1 MTSGSF
7 STNGYQNRNLV
18 FSWSVQSQS
27 VDKNET
33 VIAWKVSGGGS
44 ATGYYYTQNFV
55 LKINNAVVWSLPY
68 SSGQVKLYN
77 GTVVKE
83 GTTTIK
89 HNEQG
94 KASFTA
100 YLEAGIYVWAPA
112 NCTGSGTFDLP
123 DIARASVIDSVE
135 NIVLGNPCVVR
146 WTPKAGGF
154 YFRLKFAISDWNQLT
169 DLIYI
174 STAAQYT
181 YRDYAFL
188 IDGPAQRITKSKV
201 GTMTATLYTYSDSA
215 GSNQIGSP
223 DSKTF
228 QVTVPDNDSTKPTV
242 NMVLKPVS
250 SLPAAFADTFIQ
262 GRSKVDADFSG
273 EAKFGAT
280 MKSYTITVGGKT
292 YGSPYTSDYLTTD
305 GTVEVK
311 GIGTDSREIGR
322 VVTRTIKV
330 ESYAKPQ
337 VKLTRCERCDTS
349 GAPNDSGES
358 LLLKVGMS
366 YSDLDGRNFCKT
378 YLRWRLA
385 TAPETGYSSWIELPN
400 QTAEGFSGIYAD
412 VVFVS
417 TVSYVIQ
424 VKVQDSVGEYATI
437 SATIPTAEVHSH
449 ETHNGL
455 ALGMFR
461 ADGGFEVAWDSHLY
475 GNVTGRVLGL
485 GWLPDIPANSN
496 FNDYKTP
503 GSWAVKGNHIA
514 ITCLNMPVQEAGTLI
529 VRSGNGTGLT
539 DGSYVYII
547 QDFIHHLGKI
557 RMTRQIYTDG
567 VAGAWVYGEWT
578 NI

>member
-89 HNEQG
+89 HNELG

-201 GTMTATLYTYSDSA
+201 GTITATLYTYSDSA

-223 DSKTF
+223 DSKKF

-250 SLPAAFADTFIQ
+250 SLPAAFADIFIQ
-262 GRSKVDADFSG
+262 GRTKVDADFTGS
-273 EAKFGAT
+273 AKYDAS
-280 MKSYTITVGGKT
+280 MASYSITVGNKS
-292 YGSPYTSDYLTTD
+292 YGFPYTSDWLTTS
-305 GTVEVK
+305 GNIEVK
-311 GIGTDSREIGR
+311 GTGTDSRGISR
-322 VVTRTIKV
+322 VVTQTINV
-330 ESYAKPQ
+330 IPYTKPQ
-337 VKLTRCERCDTS
+337 VRLTQCERCAADGT
-349 GAPNDSGES
+349 PNDSGES
-358 LLLKVGMS
+358 LVLNVGKV
-366 YSDLDGRNFCKT
+366 YSDLLGKNSCKA
-378 YLRWRLA
+378 YMRWRLA

-412 VVFVS
+412 VVFMS

-461 ADGGFEVAWDSHLY
+461 ADGGFEVAWDTHLY
-475 GNVTGRVLGL
+475 GNVTGRVIGL
-485 GWLPDIPANSN
+485 GALPAIPYNSDV
-496 FNDYKTP
+496 NDYRTF
-503 GSWAVKGNHIA
+503 GSWSIPSNDVANTIKNLPI
-514 ITCLNMPVQEAGTLI
+514 NQAGTLV
-529 VRSGNGTGLT
+529 VRSGTGTGQLE
-539 DGSYVYII
+539 GAYVYLV
-547 QDFIHHLGKI
+547 QEYVSFMGSFRKY
-557 RMTRQIYTDG
+557 RSVMTTG
-567 VAGAWVYGEWT
+567 VPGEWT
-578 NI
+578 YGQWGDM